1 MNIQQAHDEFGWP
14 DERRVLRP
22 SGGGPA
28 HLARTAEAK
37 IGTPLSH
44 SALPETGS
52 AKIKLRTGL
61 LCANPESDRTEA
73 PLAIV
78 CEFNRHVRLETL
90 REAHR
95 LAWNFSHAPL
105 LVTLEPS
112 RVLVWSCNVPPTEA
126 ESTPGEFAFATA
138 SADFAERLISCEI
151 TRVGDPLADVSHAPA
166 VEQRALQALHW
177 VNLLA
182 GRHFQRRPDAFKP
195 EGKLDATLIRN
206 LLHVRD
212 HLRNTLGL
220 GTTHCHD
227 LLARLIFVQFL
238 FQRKDSKGRAALH
251 TKKLHALAARGA
263 LRNRHDD
270 LVSLLAD
277 HADTYRFFEW
287 LNERFNGDLFPGKG
301 ETATARKRE
310 WAAEKSEVR
319 PDHLAYLS
327 RFIDGK
333 EDLPKGQK
341 LFWSSYAFDTIPLEL
356 ISSIYELFVGP
367 AEKNKAYYT
376 RGHLVDFML
385 DAVLPWQGKRC
396 DLRVL
401 DPSCGSGIFLVK
413 AFQRLV
419 HRWKEANGNDPKP
432 ADLKSILS
440 NQIFGVD
447 IDPEAIRVASFSLYL
462 ALCDEL
468 DPRHYWTKDKLFP
481 RLRDQN
487 LIASDFFAEDRAP
500 FRTATDAATFDLVIG
515 NAPWGKS
522 SAKDERS
529 GAQQWAQTRNWPVP
543 GSDHGPV
550 FLAKAA
556 HLAKPDGWVSMIQ
569 PGGLLLNRMKP
580 AQRFRQRLFSEF
592 AFEEV
597 INLAAVRRELFA
609 TAIGPACVVTFKP
622 ETPEVDADFA
632 YVTPKP
638 IATTEDGIRIAI
650 EPHDIHFLR
659 QDLAASNDIVWSVLM
674 WGGMRDFILI
684 QRVLMSVTLER
695 LRTGGVIASR
705 EGMIRGASKQRPA
718 REIVGRRLLADTEF
732 PPGAFLESAA
742 TNFPVNHDPMVH
754 TRDSK
759 DLTAFDPPQLI
770 FKQSWRAESGR
781 FQAIIIHPDTK
792 GRGVL
797 CSDSYVSIRDLSG
810 AKDLLAGLWLCL
822 NSSFAPFWFALTGAQ
837 FAGFIPKA
845 TETELRQ
852 LPALRFPS
860 DKLPAI
866 ATEGYAAIDRT
877 VLDLLDLSEA
887 ERILVEDLHQVV
899 LPDAQRQGGD
909 PPGRKPVSPDE
920 VAAYAHTFLKVVEA
934 TFGQSRPASATIYH
948 ASGPDGPPVQLIAIH
963 LDWKRHPQVQHES
976 ITTPALLDKLH
987 ECHSRILQAP
997 DAPLGFQ
1004 RIVEVF
1010 SSLPTDAGP
1019 APTLYLIKPAQR
1031 RYWLRSLAMRD
1042 ADRLGAQL
1050 LALAPDATRRPSSR
1064 EVDQIKALWQ
1074 MGYTGQ
1080 EISENLGIGF
1090 DTVQAIRD
1098 QFSTA
1103 AGLTPIGKKFP

>member
-28 HLARTAEAK
+28 HLASTAAAK
-37 IGTPLSH
+37 IGSPLSNF
-44 SALPETGS
+44 AQPETGS
-52 AKIKLRTGL
+52 QKIQLRTGL
-61 LCANPESDRTEA
+61 LCANPEGDRTEA
-73 PLAIV
+73 PIAIV
-78 CEFNRHVRLETL
+78 CEFNRHVSLATL

-95 LAWNFSHAPL
+95 LAWNFAHAPL

-112 RVLVWSCNVPPTEA
+112 RVLVWSCNVPPTET
-126 ESTPGEFAFATA
+126 ESTAGEFAFASP

-151 TRVGDPLADVSHAPA
+151 TRLDDPLAKATAIPS
-166 VEQRALQALHW
+166 VEQSALQALHW

-206 LLHVRD
+206 LLHVRN
-212 HLRNTLGL
+212 HLHQTLGL
-220 GTTHCHD
+220 GLARCHD

-251 TKKLHALAARGA
+251 REKLHALAARGT
-263 LRNRHDD
+263 LRKRHDD
-270 LVSLLAD
+270 LAALLGD

-301 ETATARKRE
+301 ASATARKRE

-319 PDHLAYLS
+319 PEHLAYLS

-385 DAVLPWQGKRC
+385 DAVLPWQGDRS

-419 HRWKEANGNDPKP
+419 HRWKQANGDDPKP
-432 ADLKSILS
+432 SDLKAILS

-481 RLRDQN
+481 RLREQN

-500 FRTATDAATFDLVIG
+500 FRTATDAGTFDLIIG

-522 SAKDERS
+522 TAKDERS
-529 GAQQWAQTRNWPVP
+529 GARKWAETHHWPVP

-556 HLAKPDGWVSMIQ
+556 RLAKPDGWVSMIQ

-580 AQRFRQRLFSEF
+580 ARDFRKKLFADF
-592 AFEEV
+592 TFEEV

-609 TAIGPACVVTFKP
+609 TAIGPACVTTFKP
-622 ETPEVDADFA
+622 TLPTSESDFA

-638 IATTEDGIRIAI
+638 IANAEDGVRVVI

-659 QDLAASNDIVWSVLM
+659 QDQAASSDLVWSVLM
-674 WGGMRDFILI
+674 WGGMRDLAVVGRIS
-684 QRVLMSVTLER
+684 Q
-695 LRTGGVIASR
+695 LRSLSELRKASELATREGVI
-705 EGMIRGASKQRPA
+705 RGDRKGRCEEILGRRFLPSDKHLIDCFLTLRGENLPINEDPEVDGRASKNF
-718 REIVGRRLLADTEF
+718 E
-732 PPGAFLESAA
+732 AFEG
-742 TNFPVNHDPMVH
+742 
-754 TRDSK
+754 
-759 DLTAFDPPQLI
+759 PQMI
-770 FKQSWRAESGR
+770 FKQSWSAESGR
-781 FQAIIIHPDTK
+781 FSAFLVESVKNERGIICT
-792 GRGVL
+792 
-797 CSDSYVSIRDLSG
+797 DSYVSIRDLG
-810 AKDLLAGLWLCL
+810 ATNKILPGLWLTLRSC
-822 NSSFAPFWFALTGAQ
+822 FAPFWFALTGAQ

-845 TETELRQ
+845 TETELRL
-852 LPALRFPS
+852 LPALRFPA
-860 DKLPAI
+860 DQLPAI
-866 ATEGYAAIDRT
+866 AAKGYEAIDRT

-909 PPGRKPVSPDE
+909 PPGRKPVALGE
-920 VAAYAHTFLKVVEA
+920 LEAYAHTFLKVVDA
-934 TFGQSRPASATIYH
+934 TFGQSRPASVTIYE
-948 ASGPDGPPVQLIAIH
+948 APGADGPLVQLIAIH
-963 LDWKRHPQVQHES
+963 LGWNGRPRVLREF
-976 ITTPALLDKLH
+976 ITTPALLEKLH
-987 ECHSRILQAP
+987 ECHSQVMQSPETPI
-997 DAPLGFQ
+997 GFQ
-1004 RIVEVF
+1004 RVVEVF
-1010 SSLPTDAGP
+1010 SPLLTDGGP
-1019 APTLYLIKPAQR
+1019 VPTLYLIKPAQR

-1050 LALAPDATRRPSSR
+1050 LALAANTTDSQPEPGMD
-1064 EVDQIKALWQ
+1064 EIKALRRK
-1074 MGYTGQ
+1074 GVSARD
-1080 EISENLGIGF
+1080 IS
-1090 DTVQAIRD
+1090 
-1098 QFSTA
+1098 
-1103 AGLTPIGKKFP
+1103 KKFGVSMQTVRRLLHHARDRSTEGAVGGKRP